1 MNNEVETN
9 SRPLAS
15 NRSVSSEKKLQEKLW
30 NSNFILLLQGQLVS
44 VFGDS
49 VYDVAFR
56 FWILTTTGSTALMGI
71 FMAITV
77 LPKVFISPFAGT
89 FIDRHDRKKV
99 LIIADAISGITILFI
114 GIATLTGFIK
124 IWMAVIVSIIVGIC
138 GCFFN
143 PTINSTIPDIVPKS
157 KLIKANSAFSLISTG
172 NEMIGNAFGGFLVQI
187 LGAPILFL
195 VNGISFIFSSIT
207 ECFLKIP
214 KVEASS
220 EKISFFQDLKE
231 GIHFVKNSKGLK
243 YLYITIA
250 FLNFFASMSMTLTL
264 PLFETNSNLGVGL
277 YGIAMAINTF
287 GMFLGFTF
295 LSVFKIK
302 RERQFYMFIA
312 SGVIA
317 SMTMI
322 TVSVFLNICNFNYV
336 FY

>member
-1 MNNEVETN
+1 MNNEVKTS

-15 NRSVSSEKKLQEKLW
+15 NRLVSSEKKLQEKLW
-30 NSNFILLLQGQLVS
+30 NSKFILLLQGQLVS

-56 FWILTTTGSTALMGI
+56 FWILTTTGSTALMWI

-99 LIIADAISGITILFI
+99 LIITDAISGITILFI

-172 NEMIGNAFGGFLVQI
+172 NEMIGNTFGGFLVQI
-187 LGAPILFL
+187 LGASILFL
-195 VNGISFIFSSIT
+195 VNGIVTST
-207 ECFLKIP
+207 KHA
-214 KVEASS
+214 K
-220 EKISFFQDLKE
+220 
-231 GIHFVKNSKGLK
+231 
-243 YLYITIA
+243 
-250 FLNFFASMSMTLTL
+250 
-264 PLFETNSNLGVGL
+264 
-277 YGIAMAINTF
+277 
-287 GMFLGFTF
+287 
-295 LSVFKIK
+295 
-302 RERQFYMFIA
+302 
-312 SGVIA
+312 
-317 SMTMI
+317 
-322 TVSVFLNICNFNYV
+322 
-336 FY
+336 